1 MNNKLTLAL
10 FSLILLI
17 SGVSCQLSD
26 NQGEKEQKPDNTL
39 THFPVEDDSR
49 LLSGSDAAKFKV
61 ILEKT
66 DHSFIGM
73 ETTRISDT
81 EYQEIKA
88 FTDELVRTSGQGNV
102 YLTVF
107 DWIRKNIKYDYSDND
122 PYPVFKNRKGVCQG
136 YANLLKVMLLSQGIP
151 SLVVL
156 GDLGEV
162 GAHAWNYSYAYGKWT
177 VGDPTNGGNFG
188 MDDLASYENWLVP
201 HVTDITV
208 YEDDNFT
215 YGYSYGINV
224 KAVKINPEKLTIPFG
239 VLGYQIGMLNPQV
252 ILPQG
257 IKDIYIGSNIR
268 NFGLFGGGMLDRNAP
283 LLQNVFVAENN
294 PELEDYEGIVYR
306 KQEEFPCLIP
316 AGREVIKFKAVR
328 VIPKNALY
336 GHQTVKEIWFGA
348 GTEKIENSAIE
359 ACPELEK
366 IYVPNSVTQI
376 AENAFY
382 NVNNAQVIRY

>member
-1 MNNKLTLAL
+1 MSNKSILSL

-17 SGVSCQLSD
+17 FSVSCQSSD
-26 NQGEKEQKPDNTL
+26 NQGEKEQKLKSTL
-39 THFPVEDDSR
+39 TRFPVEDDSR

-73 ETTRISDT
+73 ETTRISDA

-102 YLTVF
+102 YLTLF
-107 DWIRKNIKYDYSDND
+107 DWVHKNIKYDYSDND

-136 YANLLKVMLLSQGIP
+136 YANLLKVMCLTQGIP

-156 GDLGEV
+156 GDLKGV

-177 VGDPTNGGNFG
+177 VGDPTNGGNFA
-188 MDDLASYENWLVP
+188 MDDLASYENRLVP
-201 HVTDITV
+201 RVTDITI
-208 YEDDNFT
+208 YEDEGFS

-224 KAVKINPEKLTIPFG
+224 KAIKVNREEITIPFG
-239 VLGYQIGMLNPQV
+239 VMGYQIEMLNPQMV
-252 ILPQG
+252 LPQG
-257 IKDIYIGSNIR
+257 IRDIYIGSNIR
-268 NFGLFGGGMLDRNAP
+268 NFGLYGGDMLDRNAP
-283 LLQNVFVAENN
+283 LLQNVFVVKNN

-306 KQEEFPCLIP
+306 KQEELPCLIP

-328 VIPKNALY
+328 VIPKNVLY
-336 GHQTVKEIWFGA
+336 GHQTVKEIWFGE

-359 ACPELEK
+359 NCPQLQK

-376 AENAFY
+376 AENAFL
-382 NVNNAQVIRY
+382 NVSNAQVIRY